1 MFLPELVATARASGD
16 PAPLLVAATTTT
28 DPHERAFCLAIA
40 DALGTEFGTSP
51 DEKLTYDP
59 KALRP
64 EDAAQVA
71 REHLARLA
79 PERARPLL
87 AHAEDGAGVL
97 RAWCTIAEGDA
108 VELDFE
114 TLRRDA
120 RDAGRSAAVVELTAL
135 EALACASTG
144 RSSRRGQPPT
154 EPSRAEALARR
165 GVRMAA
171 TEELP
176 ECAFLANLVLARVRR
191 LAGRPHL
198 ATHILATLRRYAP
211 ASWRRWMAWEL
222 TLAFG
227 RAGASLVEGEG
238 ETARDAIERA
248 LRGDSVGAPRLVR
261 DDLRTLR
268 ALVDGSVEAGADEDA
283 VRAFREGRAHTVPR
297 GLHGIAA
304 VEAGGAA
311 AWVIAG
317 RASAPTRV
325 LSLALPRLVDEGV
338 VVLPQSQRH
347 RGRADTLLAACALAG
362 PRGIDEDSLFAASYG
377 FAYDVALHGGP
388 FGVTVHRARQRIAEL
403 GSLER
408 GDGIV
413 RLVARTP
420 VALPD
425 PRCAVGTEDRA
436 LQHVALGGRA
446 SARAIAEALDVS
458 LRSAQQALEALVRE
472 GLCGRERDGNAV
484 VYRVEDTTFHEPTQ
498 RHAPT

>member
-1 MFLPELVATARASGD
+1 MLLPELVATTRASGD
-16 PAPLLVAATTTT
+16 LAPLLVAATTTT
-28 DPHERAFCLAIA
+28 DPCDRALCLALA
-40 DALGTEFGTSP
+40 DALGAELGANP
-51 DEKLTYDP
+51 GEELAYDP

-64 EDAAQVA
+64 SDAAQVA

-108 VELDFE
+108 LELDFE

-120 RDAGRSAAVVELTAL
+120 RDAGRSEAVVELTAL
-135 EALACASTG
+135 EALACA
-144 RSSRRGQPPT
+144 RSDPA
-154 EPSRAEALARR
+154 RAEALARR

-227 RAGASLVEGEG
+227 RAGASLIEGEG

-248 LRGDSVGAPRLVR
+248 LRGDSVGAPRLVQE
-261 DDLRTLR
+261 DLRTLR
-268 ALVDGSVEAGADEDA
+268 ALVDGSVEAGADEEA

-362 PRGIDEDSLFAASYG
+362 PSGIDEDTLFAASYG

-420 VALPD
+420 IALPD

-498 RHAPT
+498 RHEAT

>member
-1 MFLPELVATARASGD
+1 MLLPELVATTRASGD

-28 DPHERAFCLAIA
+28 DPCDRAFCLALA
-40 DALGTEFGTSP
+40 EALGANPGKE
-51 DEKLTYDP
+51 LAYDP

-64 EDAAQVA
+64 SDAAQVA

-79 PERARPLL
+79 PERARPLI
-87 AHAEDGAGVL
+87 AHAEDGVGVL
-97 RAWCTIAEGDA
+97 RAWCTIAEGGA

-120 RDAGRSAAVVELTAL
+120 RDAGRSEAVVELTAL
-135 EALACASTG
+135 EALACAS
-144 RSSRRGQPPT
+144 SDPA
-154 EPSRAEALARR
+154 RAEALARR

-211 ASWRRWMAWEL
+211 ASWRLWMAWEL

-238 ETARDAIERA
+238 ATARDAIERA

>member
-1 MFLPELVATARASGD
+1 
-16 PAPLLVAATTTT
+16 
-28 DPHERAFCLAIA
+28 
-40 DALGTEFGTSP
+40 
-51 DEKLTYDP
+51 
-59 KALRP
+59 
-64 EDAAQVA
+64 
-71 REHLARLA
+71 
-79 PERARPLL
+79 
-87 AHAEDGAGVL
+87 
-97 RAWCTIAEGDA
+97 
-108 VELDFE
+108 
-114 TLRRDA
+114 
-120 RDAGRSAAVVELTAL
+120 
-135 EALACASTG
+135 
-144 RSSRRGQPPT
+144 
-154 EPSRAEALARR
+154 
-165 GVRMAA
+165 MAA

-317 RASAPTRV
+317 RTSPPTRV
-325 LSLALPRLVDEGV
+325 LSLALPRLLEEGV
-338 VVLPQSQRH
+338 VILPQSQRH

-362 PRGIDEDSLFAASYG
+362 PSGIDEDTLFSASYG

-388 FGVTVHRARQRIAEL
+388 FGVTVHRARLRIAEL

-413 RLVARTP
+413 RLIARAP

-498 RHAPT
+498 RHAST